1 MNWSVLV
8 WEDHLL
14 KSVHVRHMVLT
25 VNHQRTNCRNEDLI
39 PELTILSN

>member
-1 MNWSVLV
+1 
-8 WEDHLL
+8 
-14 KSVHVRHMVLT
+14 MVLT